1 MKYTGNLGLILRY
14 FLNEFPF
21 AIRGVYKIHHTQAK
35 DYSNFSRMTL
45 VRRRGG
51 ILAAE
56 RNASEIE
63 FSALSAA
70 LMSFTLCSATFEQSN
85 LSKNFIIY

>member
-1 MKYTGNLGLILRY
+1 MKYIGNIGLILRY

-21 AIRGVYKIHHTQAK
+21 AIRGVYEIHHIQAK

-45 VRRRGG
+45 VGRRGG

-56 RNASEIE
+56 RNASGIV
-63 FSALSAA
+63 FSAFSAA
-70 LMSFTLCSATFEQSN
+70 LMPFT
-85 LSKNFIIY
+85 